1 MMWGIGSEA
10 RVAGPS
16 AGPSAGRLG
25 APRLTE
31 IGLTG
36 LPEPGATALSS
47 SELPAH
53 TAEGK
58 RPTNY
63 SEAWPRTIGCL
74 REVLCPI

>member
-1 MMWGIGSEA
+1 MWEIASRA
-10 RVAGPS
+10 RVAGLS
-16 AGPSAGRLG
+16 SGCLAGHLG

-31 IGLTG
+31 IGLSG

-63 SEAWPRTIGCL
+63 SETWPRTIGCR